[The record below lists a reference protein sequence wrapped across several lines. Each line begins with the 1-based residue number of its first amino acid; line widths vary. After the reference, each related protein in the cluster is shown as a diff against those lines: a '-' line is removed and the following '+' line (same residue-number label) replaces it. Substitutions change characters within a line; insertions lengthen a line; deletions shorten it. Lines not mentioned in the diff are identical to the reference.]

1 MTNRK
6 RDLFF
11 SNNYYLL
18 KFIPL
23 VDSSTKKLYCV
34 IIYFVWLFFSMWK
47 TKDISMIV
55 LTVFVD
61 KTMKQLSKW
70 SFITQKKKKKKKF
83 SKYI

>member
-34 IIYFVWLFFSMWK
+34 IK